1 MQANIKTLILTEK
14 PSVAEDFARA
24 LGCKRKDGYFEG
36 GEYVITWAF
45 GHLFE
50 ISDENLPQKWELG
63 NLPIFPERFEY
74 KLRSSQAGKQ
84 FRVIKELLAK
94 AERVI
99 VATDAGREGELIA
112 RLILQ
117 KAGLKDWSK
126 VYRFWT
132 SSALTPEVIR
142 RELRNLKPAKEYDS
156 LYWCALARQHADFV
170 VGINL
175 TRAVSLRSSGGVWS
189 VGRVQTPTLA
199 LVVQRDLEIENF
211 KPKPYW
217 VIKALFSA
225 DGKTYEG
232 VWIGKKN
239 GGKVNAS
246 KKEDEEEE
254 EREEEEEAGGVF
266 DYESVKKLVEK
277 LSSVKQAVVS
287 KVEKKKRVEYPPPL
301 YSLSSLQRDANKE
314 LGFSAQKT
322 LEIAQKLYEERKAI
336 SYPRSDAEYLSE
348 SSIPLVKEVL
358 KRLKRE
364 DLVEKVEKVG
374 KRVFDDRKLTDHHA
388 IIPLRDEEE
397 EWSKDE
403 KALFRLIKRRFL
415 AAFYDPFIALDT
427 VVITQIAGEDFYSRG
442 SIVLQLGYKELYG
455 KPQDKLLPKLE
466 KGQRVDVLK
475 VWSEKRWTKPPPRYT
490 EGALIKKMEK
500 LSLGTPATRASII
513 ETLKSRGYLVLN
525 KKHLISTEKARQL
538 IKNLQGSKIVSVEM
552 TSEWEQQLESIY
564 KNKKGFGGY
573 KDFLE
578 RIKAFTKEEVEK
590 IKEMTFQA
598 SIKPSKENNKKFK
611 KKSKKGG
618 SFRNHPK
625 GYRSSGR

>member
-1 MQANIKTLILTEK
+1 MRTLILTEK

-24 LGCKRKDGYFEG
+24 LGCRRRDGYYEG
-36 GEYVITWAF
+36 GEYVITWAL

-50 ISDENLPQKWELG
+50 ISDENLPKRWDLED
-63 NLPIFPERFEY
+63 LPIFPERFEY

-84 FRVIKELLAK
+84 FKVIKGLLSQAG
-94 AERVI
+94 RVV

-132 SSALTPEVIR
+132 SEALTSEVIR
-142 RELRNLKPAKEYDS
+142 RELRRLKPAKEYDS
-156 LYWCALARQHADFV
+156 LYWCALARQHADFL

-175 TRAVSLRSSGGVWS
+175 TRAVSLRSNGGVWS

-217 VIKALFSA
+217 VIKALFSV

-232 VWIGKKN
+232 VWLGNKN
-239 GGKVNAS
+239 GGRLEAAEDV
-246 KKEDEEEE
+246 DEEEE
-254 EREEEEEAGGVF
+254 EREEEEGGGVF
-266 DYESVKKLVEK
+266 DYETVKKIVEK
-277 LSSVKQAVVS
+277 LRSIRQAVVS
-287 KVEKKKRVEYPPPL
+287 RVEKKKRVEYPPPL
-301 YSLSSLQRDANKE
+301 YSLSSLQRDANRE
-314 LGFSAQKT
+314 LGFSAQRT
-322 LEIAQKLYEERKAI
+322 LDIAQRLYEERKAI

-358 KRLKRE
+358 KRLRRE
-364 DLVEKVEKVG
+364 DLIERVEKVG

-397 EWSKDE
+397 DWTDAE

-415 AAFYDPFIALDT
+415 AAFYEPFIALDT
-427 VVITQIAGEDFYSRG
+427 VVITQVAGEEFYSRG
-442 SIVLQLGYKELYG
+442 TTVLQLGYKELYG
-455 KPQDKLLPKLE
+455 KPKEKLLPKLE
-466 KGQRVDVLK
+466 KGQKVDVLK
-475 VWSEKRWTKPPPRYT
+475 VWSEKRWTKPPPKYT
-490 EGALIKKMEK
+490 EGSLIKKMEK

-513 ETLKSRGYLVLN
+513 ETLKERGYLILN
-525 KKHLISTEKARQL
+525 KKHLISTEKGREL
-538 IKNLQGSKIVSVEM
+538 IKNLQDSKIVSVEM

-578 RIKAFTKEEVEK
+578 KIKAFTKEEVER
-590 IKEMTFQA
+590 IKKLSFQA
-598 SIKPSKENNKKFK
+598 ILKPFKEKAKKLK
-611 KKSKKGG
+611 RRKAPSHKLHRYHKSK
-618 SFRNHPK
+618 
-625 GYRSSGR
+625 

>member
-1 MQANIKTLILTEK
+1 VKTLILTEK

-24 LGCKRKDGYFEG
+24 LGCRRKDGYYEG
-36 GEYVITWAF
+36 GEYAITWAL

-50 ISDENLPQKWELG
+50 ISDENLPKRWDLED
-63 NLPIFPERFEY
+63 LPIFPERFEY
-74 KLRSSQAGKQ
+74 KLRSSQAGRQ
-84 FRVIKELLAK
+84 FKVIKELLGQT
-94 AERVI
+94 ERVI

-132 SSALTPEVIR
+132 SEALTSEVIR
-142 RELRNLKPAKEYDS
+142 RGLRRLKPAKEYDS
-156 LYWCALARQHADFV
+156 LYWCALARQHADFL

-175 TRAVSLRSSGGVWS
+175 TRAVSLRSNGGVWS

-217 VIKALFSA
+217 VIKALFSVE
-225 DGKTYEG
+225 GKTYEG
-232 VWIGKKN
+232 VWFGKK
-239 GGKVNAS
+239 GGGRVDAAEDVN
-246 KKEDEEEE
+246 EEEE
-254 EREEEEEAGGVF
+254 EREEEEETGGVF
-266 DYESVKKLVEK
+266 DYETVKKIVEK
-277 LSSVKQAVVS
+277 LWSVRQAVVS

-301 YSLSSLQRDANKE
+301 YSLSSLQRDANRE

-322 LEIAQKLYEERKAI
+322 LDIAQRLYEERKAI

-348 SSIPLVKEVL
+348 SSLPLVKEVL

-364 DLVEKVEKVG
+364 DLIERVEKVG

-397 EWSKDE
+397 DWTDAE

-415 AAFYDPFIALDT
+415 AAFYEPFIALDT
-427 VVITQIAGEDFYSRG
+427 VVITQVAGEEFYSRG
-442 SIVLQLGYKELYG
+442 TTVLQLGYKELYG
-455 KPQDKLLPKLE
+455 KPKEKLLPKLE
-466 KGQRVDVLK
+466 KGQKVDVLK

-490 EGALIKKMEK
+490 EGSLIKKMEK

-513 ETLKSRGYLVLN
+513 ETLKERGYLILN
-525 KKHLISTEKARQL
+525 KKHLISTEKGREL
-538 IKNLQGSKIVSVEM
+538 IKNLQESKIVSVEM

-573 KDFLE
+573 RDFLE
-578 RIKAFTKEEVEK
+578 KIKAFTKEEVER
-590 IKEMTFQA
+590 IKKLSFQA
-598 SIKPSKENNKKFK
+598 ILKPFKEKAKKFK
-611 KKSKKGG
+611 RREAPSHKLHRYHK
-618 SFRNHPK
+618 PI
-625 GYRSSGR
+625 

>member
-1 MQANIKTLILTEK
+1 MACRTLHECILAMKTLILTEK
-14 PSVAEDFARA
+14 PSVAEDFAKA
-24 LGCKRKDGYFEG
+24 LGCKRREGYFEG

-50 ISDENLPQKWELG
+50 ISDENLPKKWELDG
-63 NLPIFPERFEY
+63 LPIFPERFEY
-74 KLRSSQAGKQ
+74 KLKSSQAGKQ
-84 FRVIKELLAK
+84 FKVIKGLLSQAG
-94 AERVI
+94 RVVI
-99 VATDAGREGELIA
+99 ATDAGREGELIA

-142 RELRNLKPAKEYDS
+142 QELRRLKPAKEYDS

-225 DGKTYEG
+225 EGKTYEG
-232 VWIGKKN
+232 VWIGKQS
-239 GGKVNAS
+239 GGKADANENV
-246 KKEDEEEE
+246 DEEEE
-254 EREEEEEAGGVF
+254 EREEEEAGGVF
-266 DYESVKKLVEK
+266 DYENVKKLVEK
-277 LSSVKQAVVS
+277 LSGVKEAAVV
-287 KVEKKKRVEYPPPL
+287 KVEKKKRVEYPPKL
-301 YSLSSLQRDANKE
+301 YSLSSLQRDANRE

-322 LEIAQKLYEERKAI
+322 LDIAQKLYEERKAI

-348 SSIPLVKEVL
+348 SSVSLVKDVL

-397 EWSKDE
+397 DWSKDE
-403 KALFRLIKRRFL
+403 KALFGLIKRRFL
-415 AAFYDPFIALDT
+415 AAFYEPFIALDT
-427 VVITQIAGEDFYSRG
+427 VVITQMAGEEFYSRG
-442 SIVLQLGYKELYG
+442 STVLQLGYRELYG
-455 KPQDKLLPKLE
+455 RPQDKLLPKLE

-475 VWSEKRWTKPPPRYT
+475 VWPEKRWTKPPPRYT
-490 EGALIKKMEK
+490 EGMLIKKMEK
-500 LSLGTPATRASII
+500 LSLGTPATRAGII
-513 ETLKSRGYLVLN
+513 ETLKSRGYLILD

-538 IKNLQGSKIVSVEM
+538 VQNLQDSKIVSVEM
-552 TSEWEQQLESIY
+552 TSEWEQQLEGIH

-573 KDFLE
+573 KEFLE
-578 RIKAFTKEEVEK
+578 KIKAFTGEEVGK
-590 IKEMTFQA
+590 LKQMSFQA
-598 SIKPSKENNKKFK
+598 SLPPPQKHRKKT
-611 KKSKKGG
+611 
-618 SFRNHPK
+618 RTRRH
-625 GYRSSGR
+625 

>member
-1 MQANIKTLILTEK
+1 VKTIILTEK
-14 PSVAEDFARA
+14 PSVAEDFAKA
-24 LGCKRKDGYFEG
+24 LQCKRREGYFEN

-50 ISDENLPQKWELG
+50 ISDEDLPQKWSLDG
-63 NLPIFPERFEY
+63 LPIFPERFEY
-74 KLRSSQAGKQ
+74 KLKSSHASKQ
-84 FRVIKELLAK
+84 FKVIKGLLSQV
-94 AERVI
+94 ERVV

-112 RLILQ
+112 RIILQ

-142 RELRNLKPAKEYDS
+142 QELKRLKPAKDYDS

-211 KPKPYW
+211 KPRPYW
-217 VIKALFSA
+217 VIKALFSVE
-225 DGKTYEG
+225 GKSYEG
-232 VWIGKKN
+232 VWLGKKS
-239 GGKVNAS
+239 GGKVNAD
-246 KKEDEEEE
+246 EDVDEEEE
-254 EREEEEEAGGVF
+254 EREEEETGGVF
-266 DYESVKKLVEK
+266 DYSAVEKLMEK

-287 KVEKKKRVEYPPPL
+287 RVEKRKRIEYPPPL
-301 YSLSSLQRDANKE
+301 YSLSSLQRDANRE

-322 LEIAQKLYEERKAI
+322 LDIAQKLYEERKSI

-388 IIPLRDEEE
+388 IIPLRDEEDS
-397 EWSKDE
+397 WSEDE
-403 KALFRLIKRRFL
+403 KALFGLIKRRFV
-415 AAFYDPFIALDT
+415 AAFYEPFITLETA
-427 VVITQIAGEDFYSRG
+427 VITQMGGENFYSRG
-442 SIVLQLGYKELYG
+442 SIVLQLGYRELYG
-455 KPQDKLLPKLE
+455 RPKDKVLPKLE
-466 KGQRVDVLK
+466 EGQKVDVLK

-490 EGALIKKMEK
+490 EGMLIKKMEK
-500 LSLGTPATRASII
+500 LSLGTPATRAGII

-525 KKHLISTEKARQL
+525 KKHLISTEKGREL
-538 IKNLQGSKIVSVEM
+538 IKNLQGSKVVSVEM
-552 TSEWEQQLESIY
+552 TSEWEQQLEGIY
-564 KNKKGFGGY
+564 KTKKGFGGY
-573 KDFLE
+573 REFLE
-578 RIKAFTKEEVEK
+578 RIKTFTEEEVGR
-590 IKEMTFQA
+590 IKQMSFQA
-598 SIKPSKENNKKFK
+598 KAQPPKKRRK
-611 KKSKKGG
+611 KT
-618 SFRNHPK
+618 R
-625 GYRSSGR
+625 R

>member
-1 MQANIKTLILTEK
+1 VKTLILTEK

-24 LGCKRKDGYFEG
+24 LGCRRREGYYEG
-36 GEYVITWAF
+36 GEYVITWAL

-50 ISDENLPQKWELG
+50 ISDENLPKRWNLED
-63 NLPIFPERFEY
+63 LPIFPERFEY

-84 FRVIKELLAK
+84 FKVIKELLRQT
-94 AERVI
+94 ERVI

-132 SSALTPEVIR
+132 SEALTPEVIR
-142 RELRNLKPAKEYDS
+142 RELRRLKPAKEYDS
-156 LYWCALARQHADFV
+156 LYWCALARQHADFL

-175 TRAVSLRSSGGVWS
+175 TRAVSLRSNGGVWS

-217 VIKALFSA
+217 VIKALFSVE
-225 DGKTYEG
+225 GKTYEG
-232 VWIGKKN
+232 VWLGKKN
-239 GGKVNAS
+239 GGRVDAAENV
-246 KKEDEEEE
+246 DEEEE
-254 EREEEEEAGGVF
+254 EREEEEEVGGVF
-266 DYESVKKLVEK
+266 DYSAVKKIVEK
-277 LSSVKQAVVS
+277 LSSVRQAVVS
-287 KVEKKKRVEYPPPL
+287 RVERRKRVEYPPPL
-301 YSLSSLQRDANKE
+301 YSLSSLQRDANRE

-322 LEIAQKLYEERKAI
+322 LDIAQKLYEERKAI

-358 KRLKRE
+358 RKLKRE
-364 DLVEKVEKVG
+364 DLIERVEKVG

-397 EWSKDE
+397 DWTKEE

-415 AAFYDPFIALDT
+415 AAFYEPFIALDT
-427 VVITQIAGEDFYSRG
+427 VVITQVAGEEFYSRG
-442 SIVLQLGYKELYG
+442 TTVLQLGYKELYG
-455 KPQDKLLPKLE
+455 KPKEKLLPKLE
-466 KGQRVDVLK
+466 KGQKVDVLK
-475 VWSEKRWTKPPPRYT
+475 VWSEKRWTKPPSRYT
-490 EGALIKKMEK
+490 EGSLIKKMEK

-513 ETLKSRGYLVLN
+513 ETLKERGYLVLN

-538 IKNLQGSKIVSVEM
+538 IQNLQESKIVSVEL
-552 TSEWEQQLESIY
+552 TSEWEQQLEGIY

-573 KDFLE
+573 RDFLE
-578 RIKAFTKEEVEK
+578 KIKTFTKEEVERVK
-590 IKEMTFQA
+590 RLSFQA
-598 SIKPSKENNKKFK
+598 ILKPFKEKGKKFK
-611 KKSKKGG
+611 RKSKKGG
-618 SFRNHPK
+618 SVGNHPK
-625 GYRSSGR
+625 GYRS

>member
-1 MQANIKTLILTEK
+1 MRTLILTEK

-24 LGCKRKDGYFEG
+24 LGCKRREGYFEN
-36 GEYVITWAF
+36 GEYIITWAF

-50 ISDENLPQKWELG
+50 ISDENLPKRWELEG
-63 NLPIFPERFEY
+63 LPIFPERFEY

-84 FRVIKELLAK
+84 FKVIKGLLSQAGK
-94 AERVI
+94 VVI
-99 VATDAGREGELIA
+99 ATDAGREGELIA

-189 VGRVQTPTLA
+189 VGRVQTPTLT

-211 KPKPYW
+211 RPKPYW
-217 VIKALFSA
+217 VIKALFSVE
-225 DGKTYEG
+225 GKTYEG
-232 VWIGKKN
+232 VWFGKKS
-239 GGKVNAS
+239 GGRVDAD
-246 KKEDEEEE
+246 EDVDEEEE
-254 EREEEEEAGGVF
+254 EREEEEGGGVF
-266 DYESVKKLVEK
+266 DYETVKKLVER
-277 LSSVKQAVVS
+277 LSGIKSAVVS
-287 KVEKKKRVEYPPPL
+287 RVERKKRVEYPPPL
-301 YSLSSLQRDANKE
+301 YSLSSLQRDANRE

-322 LEIAQKLYEERKAI
+322 LDIAQKLYEERKAI

-348 SSIPLVKEVL
+348 SSISLVKEVL
-358 KRLKRE
+358 ERLKRK
-364 DLVEKVEKVG
+364 DLVEKVDKVG
-374 KRVFDDRKLTDHHA
+374 RRVFDDRKLTDHHA

-397 EWSKDE
+397 DWTDAE

-415 AAFYDPFIALDT
+415 AAFYEPFIALDT
-427 VVITQIAGEDFYSRG
+427 TVITQIAGEEFYSRG
-442 SIVLQLGYKELYG
+442 TTVLQLGYRELYG
-455 KPQDKLLPKLE
+455 RPKDKLLPKLE
-466 KGQRVDVLK
+466 KGQKVDVLK

-490 EGALIKKMEK
+490 EGMLIKKMEK

-513 ETLKSRGYLVLN
+513 ETLKERGYLVLN
-525 KKHLISTEKARQL
+525 KKHLISTEKGREL
-538 IKNLQGSKIVSVEM
+538 IKNLQGSKVVSVEM
-552 TSEWEQQLESIY
+552 TSEWEQQLEGIY

-578 RIKAFTKEEVEK
+578 KIKTFTKEEVER
-590 IKEMTFQA
+590 IKKLTFQA
-598 SIKPSKENNKKFK
+598 TQ
-611 KKSKKGG
+611 KSKSRKGG
-618 SFRNHPK
+618 SAKNLRLHKLHRYHKPK
-625 GYRSSGR
+625 

>member
-1 MQANIKTLILTEK
+1 
-14 PSVAEDFARA
+14 VV
-24 LGCKRKDGYFEG
+24 G
-36 GEYVITWAF
+36 
-45 GHLFE
+45 
-50 ISDENLPQKWELG
+50 
-63 NLPIFPERFEY
+63 
-74 KLRSSQAGKQ
+74 
-84 FRVIKELLAK
+84 
-94 AERVI
+94 
-99 VATDAGREGELIA
+99 TDAGREGELIA

-142 RELRNLKPAKEYDS
+142 QELRKLKPAKEYDS
-156 LYWCALARQHADFV
+156 LYWCALARQHADFL

-217 VIKALFSA
+217 VIKALFSVN
-225 DGKTYEG
+225 GETYEG
-232 VWIGKKN
+232 VWFGKKS
-239 GGKVNAS
+239 GGGV
-246 KKEDEEEE
+246 KENEDVDEEEE
-254 EREEEEEAGGVF
+254 EREEEAGGVF
-266 DYESVKKLVEK
+266 DYSAVEKILEK
-277 LSSVKQAVVS
+277 LSSARQAVVS

-301 YSLSSLQRDANKE
+301 YSLSSLQRDANRE

-322 LEIAQKLYEERKAI
+322 LDIAQKLYEERKAI

-348 SSIPLVKEVL
+348 SSVSLVKEVL
-358 KRLKRE
+358 KRLNRE

-397 EWSKDE
+397 DWADAE
-403 KALFRLIKRRFL
+403 KALFGLIKRRFL
-415 AAFYDPFIALDT
+415 AAFYEPFIALDT
-427 VVITQIAGEDFYSRG
+427 VVITQAAGENFYSKG
-442 SIVLQLGYKELYG
+442 TTVLQLGYRELYG
-455 KPQDKLLPKLE
+455 RPKEKFLPKLE
-466 KGQRVDVLK
+466 QGQKVEVLK

-490 EGALIKKMEK
+490 EGMLIKRMEK
-500 LSLGTPATRASII
+500 LSLGTPATRAGII

-525 KKHLISTEKARQL
+525 KKHLISTEKGREL

-552 TSEWEQQLESIY
+552 TSEWEQQLEGIH

-578 RIKAFTKEEVEK
+578 KIKVFTKEEVER
-590 IKEMTFQA
+590 IKQMSFQ
-598 SIKPSKENNKKFK
+598 SSMQLRRKKT
-611 KKSKKGG
+611 
-618 SFRNHPK
+618 RPRHH
-625 GYRSSGR
+625 

>member
-1 MQANIKTLILTEK
+1 MHEGLLAMKTLILTEK

-24 LGCKRKDGYFEG
+24 LQCKRREGYYEG
-36 GEYVITWAF
+36 GEYVITWAL

-50 ISDENLPQKWELG
+50 ISDENLPKKWELSG
-63 NLPIFPERFEY
+63 LPIFPERFEY

-84 FRVIKELLAK
+84 FKVIKELLAQ
-94 AERVI
+94 AGRVI

-132 SSALTPEVIR
+132 SEALTSEVIR
-142 RELRNLKPAKEYDS
+142 RELKRLRPAKEYDS
-156 LYWCALARQHADFV
+156 LYWCALARQHADFL

-225 DGKTYEG
+225 EGKTYEG

-239 GGKVNAS
+239 EGGVN
-246 KKEDEEEE
+246 EDEDVDEEEE
-254 EREEEEEAGGVF
+254 EREEEETGGVF
-266 DYESVKKLVEK
+266 DYETAKNLVEK
-277 LSSVKQAVVS
+277 LSAVRQAVVS

-301 YSLSSLQRDANKE
+301 YSLSSLQRDANRE
-314 LGFSAQKT
+314 LGFSAQRT
-322 LEIAQKLYEERKAI
+322 LDIAQKLYEERKAI

-348 SSIPLVKEVL
+348 SSTDLVKDVL

-364 DLVEKVEKVG
+364 DLIERVEKVG

-397 EWSKDE
+397 DWSKEE
-403 KALFRLIKRRFL
+403 KALFGLIKRRFL
-415 AAFYDPFIALDT
+415 ASFYEPFIALDT
-427 VVITQIAGEDFYSRG
+427 VVITQMAGENFYSKG
-442 SIVLQLGYKELYG
+442 TAVLQLGYRELYG
-455 KPQDKLLPKLE
+455 KPKEKLLPKLE
-466 KGQRVDVLK
+466 KGQKVDVLK

-490 EGALIKKMEK
+490 EGMLIKKMEK

-513 ETLKSRGYLVLN
+513 ETLKERGYLVLN
-525 KKHLISTEKARQL
+525 KKHLISTEKGRDL
-538 IKNLQGSKIVSVEM
+538 IKNLQESKIVSVEM

-578 RIKAFTKEEVEK
+578 KIKTFTKEEVER
-590 IKEMTFQA
+590 IKKLSFQA
-598 SIKPSKENNKKFK
+598 ILKVKR
-611 KKSKKGG
+611 KSKKGG
-618 SFRNHPK
+618 SVRNHPK
-625 GYRSSGR
+625 GYRSSRL

>member
-1 MQANIKTLILTEK
+1 MKTLILTEK
-14 PSVAEDFARA
+14 PSVAEDFAKA
-24 LGCKRKDGYFEG
+24 LQCKRRDGYFEN

-50 ISDENLPQKWELG
+50 ISDEGIPQKWSLEG
-63 NLPIFPERFEY
+63 LPIFPERFEY

-84 FRVIKELLAK
+84 FKVIKGLLSQTK
-94 AERVI
+94 RV
-99 VATDAGREGELIA
+99 VVGTDAGREGELIA

-142 RELRNLKPAKEYDS
+142 QELKRLKSAKEYDS
-156 LYWCALARQHADFV
+156 LYWCALARQHADFL

-217 VIKALFSA
+217 VIKALFSVN
-225 DGKTYEG
+225 GENYEG
-232 VWIGKKN
+232 VWFGKKS
-239 GGKVNAS
+239 GGGVN
-246 KKEDEEEE
+246 ENEDVDEEEE
-254 EREEEEEAGGVF
+254 EREEEEAGGVF
-266 DYESVKKLVEK
+266 DYSAVEKILEK
-277 LSSVKQAVVS
+277 LSSARQAVVS
-287 KVEKKKRVEYPPPL
+287 KVEKKKRVEEPPPL
-301 YSLSSLQRDANKE
+301 YSLSSLQRDANRE

-322 LEIAQKLYEERKAI
+322 LDIAQKLYEERKAI

-348 SSIPLVKEVL
+348 SSVSLVKEVL
-358 KRLKRE
+358 KRLNRE

-397 EWSKDE
+397 DWADAE
-403 KALFRLIKRRFL
+403 KALFGLIKRRFL
-415 AAFYDPFIALDT
+415 AAFYEPFIALDT
-427 VVITQIAGEDFYSRG
+427 TVITQAAGENFYSRG
-442 SIVLQLGYKELYG
+442 STVLQLGYRELYG
-455 KPQDKLLPKLE
+455 RPKEKFLPKLE
-466 KGQRVDVLK
+466 QGQKVEVLK

-490 EGALIKKMEK
+490 EGMLIKKMEK
-500 LSLGTPATRASII
+500 LSLGTPATRAGII
-513 ETLKSRGYLVLN
+513 ENLKSRGYLVLN
-525 KKHLISTEKARQL
+525 KKHLISTEKGREL

-552 TSEWEQQLESIY
+552 TSEWEQQLEGIH

-578 RIKAFTKEEVEK
+578 KIKVFTKEEVER
-590 IKEMTFQA
+590 IKQMSFQ
-598 SIKPSKENNKKFK
+598 SSMQLRRKKT
-611 KKSKKGG
+611 
-618 SFRNHPK
+618 RPRR
-625 GYRSSGR
+625 Y

>member
-1 MQANIKTLILTEK
+1 VKTLILTEK

-24 LGCKRKDGYFEG
+24 LGCRRREGYYEG
-36 GEYVITWAF
+36 GEYVITWAL

-50 ISDENLPQKWELG
+50 ISDENLPKRWNLED
-63 NLPIFPERFEY
+63 LPIFPERFEY
-74 KLRSSQAGKQ
+74 KLRSSRAGKQ
-84 FRVIKELLAK
+84 FKVIKELLRQT
-94 AERVI
+94 ERVI

-132 SSALTPEVIR
+132 SEALTPEVIR
-142 RELRNLKPAKEYDS
+142 RELRRLKPAKEYDS
-156 LYWCALARQHADFV
+156 LYWCALARQHADFL

-175 TRAVSLRSSGGVWS
+175 TRAVSLRSNGGVWS

-217 VIKALFSA
+217 VIKALFSVE
-225 DGKTYEG
+225 GKTYEG
-232 VWIGKKN
+232 VWLGKKN
-239 GGKVNAS
+239 GGRVGAAENV
-246 KKEDEEEE
+246 DEEEE
-254 EREEEEEAGGVF
+254 EREEEEEVGGIF
-266 DYESVKKLVEK
+266 DYSAVKNIVEK
-277 LSSVKQAVVS
+277 LSSVRQAVVS
-287 KVEKKKRVEYPPPL
+287 RVERRKRVEYPPPL
-301 YSLSSLQRDANKE
+301 YSLSSLQRDANRE

-322 LEIAQKLYEERKAI
+322 LDIAQKLYEERKAI

-358 KRLKRE
+358 RKLKRE
-364 DLVEKVEKVG
+364 DLIERVEKVG

-397 EWSKDE
+397 DWTKEE

-415 AAFYDPFIALDT
+415 AAFYEPFIALDT
-427 VVITQIAGEDFYSRG
+427 VVITQVAGEEFYSRG
-442 SIVLQLGYKELYG
+442 TTVLQLGYKELYG
-455 KPQDKLLPKLE
+455 KPKEKLLPKLE
-466 KGQRVDVLK
+466 KGQKVDVLK
-475 VWSEKRWTKPPPRYT
+475 VWSEKRWTKPPSRYT
-490 EGALIKKMEK
+490 EGSLIKKMEK

-513 ETLKSRGYLVLN
+513 ETLKERGYLVLN
-525 KKHLISTEKARQL
+525 KKHLISTEKGREL

-564 KNKKGFGGY
+564 KTKKGFGGY

-578 RIKAFTKEEVEK
+578 KIKAFTKEEVER
-590 IKEMTFQA
+590 IKKLKFQA
-598 SIKPSKENNKKFK
+598 IQKFK
-611 KKSKKGG
+611 RKSKKGG
-618 SFRNHPK
+618 SVRDRPK
-625 GYRSSGR
+625 GYRSSHL

>member
-1 MQANIKTLILTEK
+1 MKILILTEK
-14 PSVAEDFARA
+14 PSVAEDFAKA
-24 LGCKRKDGYFEG
+24 LQCRRREGYFEN

-50 ISDENLPQKWELG
+50 ISDENLPKKWELEG
-63 NLPIFPERFEY
+63 LPIFPERFEY
-74 KLRSSQAGKQ
+74 KLRSSQAGRQ
-84 FRVIKELLAK
+84 FKVIKELLRQ

-99 VATDAGREGELIA
+99 IATDAGREGELIA

-132 SSALTPEVIR
+132 SEALTSEVIR
-142 RELRNLKPAKEYDS
+142 RELRRLKPAKEYDS
-156 LYWCALARQHADFV
+156 LYWCALARQHADFL

-175 TRAVSLRSSGGVWS
+175 TRAATLRSSGGVWS

-199 LVVQRDLEIENF
+199 LVVQRDLEIESF

-217 VIKALFSA
+217 VIKALFSLE
-225 DGKTYEG
+225 GKTYEG
-232 VWIGKKN
+232 VWIGKKS
-239 GGKVNAS
+239 GGKPNAD
-246 KKEDEEEE
+246 EGVDEEEE
-254 EREEEEEAGGVF
+254 EREEEEEVGGIF
-266 DYESVKKLVEK
+266 DYKAVQDLVEK
-277 LSSVKQAVVS
+277 LRAARQAVVS
-287 KVEKKKRVEYPPPL
+287 RVEKRKRVEYPPPL
-301 YSLSSLQRDANKE
+301 YSLSSLQRDANRE

-322 LEIAQKLYEERKAI
+322 LDIAQKLYEERKAI

-348 SSIPLVKEVL
+348 SSVSLVKEVL

-364 DLVEKVEKVG
+364 DLVERVEKVG

-397 EWSKDE
+397 DWTNAE

-415 AAFYDPFIALDT
+415 AAFYEPFIALDT
-427 VVITQIAGEDFYSRG
+427 VVITQIEGEEFYSRG
-442 SIVLQLGYKELYG
+442 TTVLQLGYRELYG
-455 KPQDKLLPKLE
+455 RPKEKLLPKLE
-466 KGQRVDVLK
+466 KGQKVDVLK

-490 EGALIKKMEK
+490 EGMLIKKMEK

-513 ETLKSRGYLVLN
+513 ETLKERGYLVLN
-525 KKHLISTEKARQL
+525 KKHLISTEKGREL

-578 RIKAFTKEEVEK
+578 KIKAFTKEEVER
-590 IKEMTFQA
+590 IKQLSFQA
-598 SIKPSKENNKKFK
+598 VQDKKFK
-611 KKSKKGG
+611 RTGKKGG
-618 SFRNHPK
+618 SVGNRPK
-625 GYRSSGR
+625 GYRRFRP

>member
-1 MQANIKTLILTEK
+1 MKTLILTEK
-14 PSVAEDFARA
+14 PSVAEDFAKA

-36 GEYVITWAF
+36 GEYVITWAL

-50 ISDENLPQKWELG
+50 ISDEGLPKKWELDG
-63 NLPIFPERFEY
+63 LPIFPERFEY

-84 FRVIKELLAK
+84 FKVIKGLLSQAG
-94 AERVI
+94 RVVI
-99 VATDAGREGELIA
+99 ATDAGREGELIA
-112 RLILQ
+112 RIILQ

-132 SSALTPEVIR
+132 SEALTPEVIR
-142 RELRNLKPAKEYDS
+142 RELSRLKPAKEYDS
-156 LYWCALARQHADFV
+156 LFWCALARQHADFV

-217 VIKALFSA
+217 VIKALFSV
-225 DGKTYEG
+225 DRKTYEG
-232 VWIGKKN
+232 VWIGKQG

-246 KKEDEEEE
+246 EKADEEEE
-254 EREEEEEAGGVF
+254 EREGEEEIGGVF
-266 DYESVKKLVEK
+266 DYEAAAKLVEK

-287 KVEKKKRVEYPPPL
+287 KVEKRKRVEYPPRL
-301 YSLSSLQRDANKE
+301 YSLSSLQRDANRE

-322 LEIAQKLYEERKAI
+322 LDIAQKLYEERKAI

-348 SSIPLVKEVL
+348 SSVSLVKDVL
-358 KRLKRE
+358 KRLNRE
-364 DLVEKVEKVG
+364 DLVGKVEKVG

-397 EWSKDE
+397 DWSKDE
-403 KALFRLIKRRFL
+403 KALFGLIKRRFL
-415 AAFYDPFIALDT
+415 AAFYEPFIALDT
-427 VVITQIAGEDFYSRG
+427 VVITQIAGEEFYSRG
-442 SIVLQLGYKELYG
+442 STVLQLGYRELYG

-490 EGALIKKMEK
+490 EGMLIKKMEK
-500 LSLGTPATRASII
+500 LSLGTPATRAGII
-513 ETLKSRGYLVLN
+513 ETLKSRGYLVLD
-525 KKHLISTEKARQL
+525 KKYLISTEKARQL
-538 IKNLQGSKIVSVEM
+538 IQNLQESKIVSVEM
-552 TSEWEQQLESIY
+552 TSEWEQQLEDIH

-573 KDFLE
+573 RDFLE
-578 RIKAFTKEEVEK
+578 RIKAFTGEEVGK
-590 IKEMTFQA
+590 LKQMSFQA
-598 SIKPSKENNKKFK
+598 SLKPFKETSKKFK
-611 KKSKKGG
+611 KKSKKGDLKPP
-618 SFRNHPK
+618 SHKLHRYHKPE
-625 GYRSSGR
+625 

>member
-1 MQANIKTLILTEK
+1 MKTLILTEK
-14 PSVAEDFARA
+14 PSVAEDFAKA
-24 LGCKRKDGYFEG
+24 LQCRRKEGYFEN
-36 GEYVITWAF
+36 GEYIITWAY

-50 ISDENLPQKWELG
+50 VSDENLPKRWDLNE
-63 NLPIFPERFEY
+63 LPIFPERFEY

-84 FRVIKELLAK
+84 FKVIKGLLSQAG
-94 AERVI
+94 RVV

-142 RELRNLKPAKEYDS
+142 RELKRLKPAKEYDS

-217 VIKALFSA
+217 VIKALFSVE
-225 DGKTYEG
+225 GKTYEG
-232 VWIGKKN
+232 VWFGKQS
-239 GGKVNAS
+239 GGRANAD
-246 KKEDEEEE
+246 EDVDEEEE
-254 EREEEEEAGGVF
+254 EREEEEVGGVF

-277 LSSVKQAVVS
+277 LSAVKQAVVS
-287 KVEKKKRVEYPPPL
+287 RVEKKKRVEYPPPL
-301 YSLSSLQRDANKE
+301 YSLSSLQRDANRE

-322 LEIAQKLYEERKAI
+322 LDIAQKLYEERKAI

-348 SSIPLVKEVL
+348 SSVSLVKEVL
-358 KRLKRE
+358 KKLNRA
-364 DLVEKVEKVG
+364 DLVERVEKVG
-374 KRVFDDRKLTDHHA
+374 RRVFDDRKLTDHHA
-388 IIPLRDEEE
+388 IIPLQDEEE
-397 EWSKDE
+397 DWSEDE

-415 AAFYDPFIALDT
+415 AAFYEPFIALDT
-427 VVITQIAGEDFYSRG
+427 VVITQIAGEEFYSRG
-442 SIVLQLGYKELYG
+442 SVVLQLGYRELYG
-455 KPQDKLLPKLE
+455 RPKDKLLPKLE
-466 KGQRVDVLK
+466 KGQKVDVLK

-490 EGALIKKMEK
+490 EGMLIKKMEK

-513 ETLKSRGYLVLN
+513 ETLKERGYLVLS
-525 KKHLISTEKARQL
+525 KKHLISTEKAREL
-538 IKNLQGSKIVSVEM
+538 IKNLQESKIVSVEM
-552 TSEWEQQLESIY
+552 TSEWEKELESIY
-564 KNKKGFGGY
+564 KDKKGFGGY

-578 RIKAFTKEEVEK
+578 RIKTFTKEEVER
-590 IKEMTFQA
+590 IKKMSFQA
-598 SIKPSKENNKKFK
+598 SLKPFKEKSKKFK
-611 KKSKKGG
+611 RKRKKGSSLG
-618 SFRNHPK
+618 NHPK
-625 GYRSSGR
+625 GYRRSRP

>member
-1 MQANIKTLILTEK
+1 MKTLILTEK
-14 PSVAEDFARA
+14 PSVAEDFAKA
-24 LGCKRKDGYFEG
+24 LQCKRRDGYFEN

-50 ISDENLPQKWELG
+50 ISDEDLPKRWELET
-63 NLPIFPERFEY
+63 LPIFPERFEY

-84 FRVIKELLAK
+84 FKVIKGLLSQAGK
-94 AERVI
+94 V
-99 VATDAGREGELIA
+99 VVGTDAGREGELIA

-142 RELRNLKPAKEYDS
+142 QELRKLKPAKEYDS
-156 LYWCALARQHADFV
+156 LYWCALARQHADFL

-217 VIKALFSA
+217 VIKALFSVN
-225 DGKTYEG
+225 GETYEG
-232 VWIGKKN
+232 VWFGKKS
-239 GGKVNAS
+239 GGGVN
-246 KKEDEEEE
+246 ENEDVDEEEE
-254 EREEEEEAGGVF
+254 EREEEEAGGVF
-266 DYESVKKLVEK
+266 DYSAVEKILEK
-277 LSSVKQAVVS
+277 LSSARQAVVS
-287 KVEKKKRVEYPPPL
+287 KVEKKKRVEEPPPL
-301 YSLSSLQRDANKE
+301 YSLSSLQRDANRE

-322 LEIAQKLYEERKAI
+322 LDIAQKLYEERKAI

-348 SSIPLVKEVL
+348 SSVSLVKEVL
-358 KRLKRE
+358 KRLNRE

-397 EWSKDE
+397 DWADAE
-403 KALFRLIKRRFL
+403 KALFGLIKRRFL
-415 AAFYDPFIALDT
+415 AAFYEPFIALDT
-427 VVITQIAGEDFYSRG
+427 TVITQAAGENFYSRG
-442 SIVLQLGYKELYG
+442 STVLQLGYKELYG
-455 KPQDKLLPKLE
+455 RPKEKFLPKLE
-466 KGQRVDVLK
+466 QGQKVEVLK

-490 EGALIKKMEK
+490 EGMLIKRMEK
-500 LSLGTPATRASII
+500 LSLGTPATRAGII

-525 KKHLISTEKARQL
+525 KKHLISTEKGREL

-552 TSEWEQQLESIY
+552 TSEWEQQLEGIH

-578 RIKAFTKEEVEK
+578 KIKVFTKEEVER
-590 IKEMTFQA
+590 IKQMSFQ
-598 SIKPSKENNKKFK
+598 SSMQLRRKKT
-611 KKSKKGG
+611 
-618 SFRNHPK
+618 RPRR
-625 GYRSSGR
+625 Y

>member
-1 MQANIKTLILTEK
+1 MKTLILTEK
-14 PSVAEDFARA
+14 PSVAEDFAKA
-24 LGCKRKDGYFEG
+24 LQCKRRDGYFEN

-50 ISDENLPQKWELG
+50 ISDEDLPKRWELET
-63 NLPIFPERFEY
+63 LPIFPERFEY

-84 FRVIKELLAK
+84 FKVIKGLLSQAGK
-94 AERVI
+94 V
-99 VATDAGREGELIA
+99 VVGTDAGREGELIA

-142 RELRNLKPAKEYDS
+142 QELRKLKPAKEYDS
-156 LYWCALARQHADFV
+156 LYWCALARQHADFL

-217 VIKALFSA
+217 VIKALFSVN
-225 DGKTYEG
+225 GETYEG
-232 VWIGKKN
+232 VWFGKKS
-239 GGKVNAS
+239 GGGVN
-246 KKEDEEEE
+246 ENEDVDEEEE
-254 EREEEEEAGGVF
+254 EREEEEAGGVF
-266 DYESVKKLVEK
+266 DYSAVEKILEK
-277 LSSVKQAVVS
+277 LSSARQAVVS
-287 KVEKKKRVEYPPPL
+287 KVEKKKRVEEPPPL
-301 YSLSSLQRDANKE
+301 YSLSSLQRDANRE

-322 LEIAQKLYEERKAI
+322 LDIAQKLYEERKAI

-348 SSIPLVKEVL
+348 SSVSLVKEVL
-358 KRLKRE
+358 KRLNRE
-364 DLVEKVEKVG
+364 DLVEKVDKVG

-397 EWSKDE
+397 DWADAE
-403 KALFRLIKRRFL
+403 KALFGLIKRRFL
-415 AAFYDPFIALDT
+415 AAFYEPFIALDT
-427 VVITQIAGEDFYSRG
+427 MVITQVAGENFYSKG
-442 SIVLQLGYKELYG
+442 STVLQLGYKELYG
-455 KPQDKLLPKLE
+455 RPKDKLLPKLE
-466 KGQRVDVLK
+466 EGQKVDVLK

-490 EGALIKKMEK
+490 EGMLIKRMEK
-500 LSLGTPATRASII
+500 LSLGTPATRAGII

-525 KKHLISTEKARQL
+525 KKHLISTEKGREL

-552 TSEWEQQLESIY
+552 TSEWEQQLEGIY

-573 KDFLE
+573 TDFLE
-578 RIKAFTKEEVEK
+578 RIKAFTGEEVERVK
-590 IKEMTFQA
+590 QMSFQ
-598 SIKPSKENNKKFK
+598 SSMQTPKKHRK
-611 KKSKKGG
+611 KT
-618 SFRNHPK
+618 R
-625 GYRSSGR
+625 R

>member
-1 MQANIKTLILTEK
+1 MKTLILTEK
-14 PSVAEDFARA
+14 PSVAEDFAKA
-24 LGCKRKDGYFEG
+24 LQCKRRDGYFEN

-50 ISDENLPQKWELG
+50 ISDEDLPKRWELET
-63 NLPIFPERFEY
+63 LPIFPERFEY

-84 FRVIKELLAK
+84 FKVIKGLLSQTK
-94 AERVI
+94 KV
-99 VATDAGREGELIA
+99 VVGTDAGREGELIA

-142 RELRNLKPAKEYDS
+142 QELRKLKPAKEYDS
-156 LYWCALARQHADFV
+156 LYWCALARQHADFL

-217 VIKALFSA
+217 VIKALFSVN
-225 DGKTYEG
+225 GETYEG
-232 VWIGKKN
+232 VWFGKKS
-239 GGKVNAS
+239 GGGV
-246 KKEDEEEE
+246 KENEDVDEEEE
-254 EREEEEEAGGVF
+254 EREEEAGGVF
-266 DYESVKKLVEK
+266 DYSAVEKILEK
-277 LSSVKQAVVS
+277 LSSARQAVVS
-287 KVEKKKRVEYPPPL
+287 KVEKKKRVEEPPPL
-301 YSLSSLQRDANKE
+301 YSLSSLQRDANRE

-322 LEIAQKLYEERKAI
+322 LDIAQKLYEERKAI

-348 SSIPLVKEVL
+348 SSVSLVKEVL
-358 KRLKRE
+358 KRLNRE

-397 EWSKDE
+397 DWADAE
-403 KALFRLIKRRFL
+403 KALFGLIKRRFL
-415 AAFYDPFIALDT
+415 AAFYEPFIALDT
-427 VVITQIAGEDFYSRG
+427 MVITQVAGENFYSKG
-442 SIVLQLGYKELYG
+442 STVLQLGYKELYG
-455 KPQDKLLPKLE
+455 RPKEKFLPKLE
-466 KGQRVDVLK
+466 QGQKVEVLK

-490 EGALIKKMEK
+490 EGMLIKRMEK
-500 LSLGTPATRASII
+500 LSLGTPATRAGII

-525 KKHLISTEKARQL
+525 KKHLISTEKGREL

-552 TSEWEQQLESIY
+552 TSEWEQQLEGIY

-573 KDFLE
+573 TDFLE
-578 RIKAFTKEEVEK
+578 RIKAFTGEEVERVK
-590 IKEMTFQA
+590 QMSFQ
-598 SIKPSKENNKKFK
+598 SSMQTPKKHRK
-611 KKSKKGG
+611 KT
-618 SFRNHPK
+618 R
-625 GYRSSGR
+625 R

>member
-1 MQANIKTLILTEK
+1 MKTLILTEK
-14 PSVAEDFARA
+14 PSVAEDFAKA
-24 LGCKRKDGYFEG
+24 LQCKRRDGYFEN

-50 ISDENLPQKWELG
+50 ISDEDLPKRWELET
-63 NLPIFPERFEY
+63 LPIFPERFEY

-84 FRVIKELLAK
+84 FKVIKGLLSQAGK
-94 AERVI
+94 V
-99 VATDAGREGELIA
+99 VVGTDAGREGELIA

-142 RELRNLKPAKEYDS
+142 QELRKLKPAKEYDS
-156 LYWCALARQHADFV
+156 LYWCALARQHADFL

-217 VIKALFSA
+217 VIKALFSVN
-225 DGKTYEG
+225 GETYEG
-232 VWIGKKN
+232 VWFGKKS
-239 GGKVNAS
+239 GGGVN
-246 KKEDEEEE
+246 ENEDVDEEEE
-254 EREEEEEAGGVF
+254 EREEEEAGGVF
-266 DYESVKKLVEK
+266 DYSAVEKILEK
-277 LSSVKQAVVS
+277 LSSARQAVVS
-287 KVEKKKRVEYPPPL
+287 KVEKKKRVEEPPPL
-301 YSLSSLQRDANKE
+301 YSLSSLQRDANRE

-322 LEIAQKLYEERKAI
+322 LDIAQKLYEERKAI

-348 SSIPLVKEVL
+348 SSVSLVKEVL
-358 KRLKRE
+358 KRLNRE

-397 EWSKDE
+397 DWADAE
-403 KALFRLIKRRFL
+403 KALFGLIKRRFL
-415 AAFYDPFIALDT
+415 AAFYEPFIALDT
-427 VVITQIAGEDFYSRG
+427 VVITQAAGENFYSKG
-442 SIVLQLGYKELYG
+442 TTVLQLGYRELYG
-455 KPQDKLLPKLE
+455 RPKEKFLPKLE
-466 KGQRVDVLK
+466 QGQKVEVLK

-490 EGALIKKMEK
+490 EGMLIKRMEK
-500 LSLGTPATRASII
+500 LSLGTPATRAGII

-525 KKHLISTEKARQL
+525 KKHLISTEKGREL

-552 TSEWEQQLESIY
+552 TSEWEQQLEGIH

-578 RIKAFTKEEVEK
+578 KIKVFTKEEVER
-590 IKEMTFQA
+590 IKQMSFQ
-598 SIKPSKENNKKFK
+598 SSMQLRRKKT
-611 KKSKKGG
+611 
-618 SFRNHPK
+618 RPRR
-625 GYRSSGR
+625 Y

>member
-1 MQANIKTLILTEK
+1 MKTLILTEK
-14 PSVAEDFARA
+14 PSVAEDFAKA
-24 LGCKRKDGYFEG
+24 LGGRKREGYYEG

-50 ISDENLPQKWELG
+50 ISDEDLPKRWDLSG
-63 NLPIFPERFEY
+63 LPIFPEKFEY
-74 KLRSSQAGKQ
+74 KLKSSQAGKQ
-84 FRVIKELLAK
+84 FKVIKELLAR
-94 AERVI
+94 AEKVI
-99 VATDAGREGELIA
+99 IATDAGREGELIA

-117 KAGLKDWSK
+117 KAGLKDWSV

-142 RELRNLKPAKEYDS
+142 QEMRTLKPAKEYDS

-175 TRAVSLRSSGGVWS
+175 TRAVSLRSNGGVWS

-232 VWIGKKN
+232 VWVEKKS
-239 GGKVNAS
+239 GGRTGAV
-246 KKEDEEEE
+246 EDMDEEE
-254 EREEEEEAGGVF
+254 EREEEEVGGVF
-266 DYESVKKLVEK
+266 DYSAAEKLVEK
-277 LSSVKQAVVS
+277 LKTARQAVVS
-287 KVEKKKRVEYPPPL
+287 KVEKRKRVEYPPPL
-301 YSLSSLQRDANKE
+301 YSLSSLQRDANRE

-322 LEIAQKLYEERKAI
+322 LDIAQKLYEERKAI

-348 SSIPLVKEVL
+348 SSISLVKEVL
-358 KRLKRE
+358 RRLNRE

-388 IIPLRDEEE
+388 IIPLKDEEE
-397 EWSKDE
+397 SWTDDE
-403 KALFRLIKRRFL
+403 KALFGLIKRRFL
-415 AAFYDPFIALDT
+415 AAFYEPFITLET
-427 VVITQIAGEDFYSRG
+427 TVITQAAGENFYSRG
-442 SIVLQLGYKELYG
+442 STVLQLGYRELYG
-455 KPQDKLLPKLE
+455 RPKEKLLPKLE
-466 KGQRVDVLK
+466 KGQKVEVLK

-490 EGALIKKMEK
+490 EGSLIKKMEK
-500 LSLGTPATRASII
+500 LSLGTPATRAGII

-525 KKHLISTEKARQL
+525 KKHLISTEKGREL
-538 IKNLQGSKIVSVEM
+538 IKNLQDSKIVSVEM
-552 TSEWEQQLESIY
+552 TSEWEQQLESIH
-564 KNKKGFGGY
+564 KSKKGFGGY

-578 RIKAFTKEEVEK
+578 RIKAFTKEEVER
-590 IKEMTFQA
+590 IKKLSFQA
-598 SIKPSKENNKKFK
+598 IFK
-611 KKSKKGG
+611 RKSKKGG
-618 SFRNHPK
+618 SVRHHPK
-625 GYRSSGR
+625 VYRRSRP

>member
-1 MQANIKTLILTEK
+1 MKTLILTEK
-14 PSVAEDFARA
+14 PSVAEDFAKA
-24 LGCKRKDGYFEG
+24 LGCKRREGYFEG

-50 ISDENLPQKWELG
+50 ISDENLPKKWELDG
-63 NLPIFPERFEY
+63 LPIFPERFEY
-74 KLRSSQAGKQ
+74 KLKSSQAGKQ
-84 FRVIKELLAK
+84 FKVIKGLLSQAG
-94 AERVI
+94 RVVI
-99 VATDAGREGELIA
+99 ATDAGREGELIA

-142 RELRNLKPAKEYDS
+142 QELRRLKPAKEYDS

-225 DGKTYEG
+225 EGKTYEG
-232 VWIGKKN
+232 VWIGKQS
-239 GGKVNAS
+239 GGKADANENV
-246 KKEDEEEE
+246 DEEEE
-254 EREEEEEAGGVF
+254 EREEEEAGGVF
-266 DYESVKKLVEK
+266 DYENVKKLVEK
-277 LSSVKQAVVS
+277 LSGVKEAAVV
-287 KVEKKKRVEYPPPL
+287 KVEKKKRVEYPPKL
-301 YSLSSLQRDANKE
+301 YSLSSLQRDANRE

-322 LEIAQKLYEERKAI
+322 LDIAQKLYEERKAI

-348 SSIPLVKEVL
+348 SSVSLVKDVL

-397 EWSKDE
+397 DWSKDE
-403 KALFRLIKRRFL
+403 KALFGLIKRRFL
-415 AAFYDPFIALDT
+415 AAFYEPFIALDT
-427 VVITQIAGEDFYSRG
+427 VVITQMAGEEFYSRG
-442 SIVLQLGYKELYG
+442 STVLQLGYRELYG
-455 KPQDKLLPKLE
+455 RPQDKLLPKLE

-475 VWSEKRWTKPPPRYT
+475 VWPEKRWTKPPPRYT
-490 EGALIKKMEK
+490 EGMLIKKMEK
-500 LSLGTPATRASII
+500 LSLGTPATRAGII
-513 ETLKSRGYLVLN
+513 ETLKSRGYLILD

-538 IKNLQGSKIVSVEM
+538 VQNLQDSKIVSVEM
-552 TSEWEQQLESIY
+552 TSEWEQQLEGIH

-573 KDFLE
+573 KEFLE
-578 RIKAFTKEEVEK
+578 KIKAFTGEEVGK
-590 IKEMTFQA
+590 LKQMSFQA
-598 SIKPSKENNKKFK
+598 SLPPPQKHRKKT
-611 KKSKKGG
+611 
-618 SFRNHPK
+618 RTRRH
-625 GYRSSGR
+625 

>member
-1 MQANIKTLILTEK
+1 VECRKLQERILAMRTLILTEK
-14 PSVAEDFARA
+14 PSVAEDFAKA
-24 LGCKRKDGYFEG
+24 LGCKRREGYFEN

-50 ISDENLPQKWELG
+50 ISDENLPKKWELEG
-63 NLPIFPERFEY
+63 LPIFPERFEY

-84 FRVIKELLAK
+84 FKVIKGLLSQAGK
-94 AERVI
+94 VVI
-99 VATDAGREGELIA
+99 ATDAGREGELIA

-211 KPKPYW
+211 RPKPYW
-217 VIKALFSA
+217 VIKALFSVE
-225 DGKTYEG
+225 GKTYEG
-232 VWIGKKN
+232 VWFGKKS
-239 GGKVNAS
+239 GGKVVAD
-246 KKEDEEEE
+246 EDVDEEEE
-254 EREEEEEAGGVF
+254 EREEEEAGGVF
-266 DYESVKKLVEK
+266 DYETVKKLVEK
-277 LSSVKQAVVS
+277 LSSAKQAVVS
-287 KVEKKKRVEYPPPL
+287 RVERKKRVEYPPPL
-301 YSLSSLQRDANKE
+301 YSLSSLQRDANRE

-322 LEIAQKLYEERKAI
+322 LDIAQKLYEERKAI

-348 SSIPLVKEVL
+348 SSISLVKEVL

-364 DLVEKVEKVG
+364 DLVEKVDKVG

-397 EWSKDE
+397 DWTDAER
-403 KALFRLIKRRFL
+403 ALFRLIKRRFL
-415 AAFYDPFIALDT
+415 AAFYEPFIALDT
-427 VVITQIAGEDFYSRG
+427 TVITQVAGEEFYSRG
-442 SIVLQLGYKELYG
+442 TVVLQLGYRELYG
-455 KPQDKLLPKLE
+455 KPKDKLLPKLE
-466 KGQRVDVLK
+466 KGQKVDVLK

-490 EGALIKKMEK
+490 EGMLIKKMEK

-513 ETLKSRGYLVLN
+513 ETLKERGYLVLN
-525 KKHLISTEKARQL
+525 KKHLISTEKGREL
-538 IKNLQGSKIVSVEM
+538 IKNLQGSRIVSVEM

-578 RIKAFTKEEVEK
+578 KIKTFTKEEVER
-590 IKEMTFQA
+590 IKKLTFQA
-598 SIKPSKENNKKFK
+598 SLKPFKE
-611 KKSKKGG
+611 KG
-618 SFRNHPK
+618 SVRNYPK
-625 GYRSSGR
+625 GYRRSGF

>member
-1 MQANIKTLILTEK
+1 MRTLILTEK
-14 PSVAEDFARA
+14 PSVAEDFAKA
-24 LGCKRKDGYFEG
+24 LGCRRREGYFEN
-36 GEYVITWAF
+36 GEYVITWAL

-50 ISDENLPQKWELG
+50 ISDEDLPQRWELDG
-63 NLPIFPERFEY
+63 LPIFPERFEY
-74 KLRSSQAGKQ
+74 KLKSSQASKQFKVIKGLLSQAGK
-84 FRVIKELLAK
+84 V
-94 AERVI
+94 V

-142 RELRNLKPAKEYDS
+142 QELKRLKPAKDYDS
-156 LYWCALARQHADFV
+156 LYWCALARQHADFL

-175 TRAVSLRSSGGVWS
+175 TRAASLRSSGGVWS

-199 LVVQRDLEIENF
+199 LVVERDLEIENF
-211 KPKPYW
+211 KPRPYW

-232 VWIGKKN
+232 VWLGKKS
-239 GGKVNAS
+239 GGKVNAD
-246 KKEDEEEE
+246 EDVDEEEE
-254 EREEEEEAGGVF
+254 EREEEETGGVF
-266 DYESVKKLVEK
+266 DYSAVEKLMEK

-287 KVEKKKRVEYPPPL
+287 RVEKRKRVEYPPPL
-301 YSLSSLQRDANKE
+301 YSLSSLQRDANRE

-322 LEIAQKLYEERKAI
+322 LDIAQKLYEERKAI

-348 SSIPLVKEVL
+348 SSVSLVKEVL

-364 DLVEKVEKVG
+364 DLIERVEKVG

-397 EWSKDE
+397 DWSKDE
-403 KALFRLIKRRFL
+403 KALFGLIKRRFL
-415 AAFYDPFIALDT
+415 AAFYEPFIALDT
-427 VVITQIAGEDFYSRG
+427 VVITQVAGEDFYSRG
-442 SIVLQLGYKELYG
+442 TTVLQLGYKELYG
-455 KPQDKLLPKLE
+455 RPKDKLLPKLE
-466 KGQRVDVLK
+466 KGQKVDVLK
-475 VWSEKRWTKPPPRYT
+475 VWSEKRWTKPPSRYT
-490 EGALIKKMEK
+490 EGSLIKKMEK

-525 KKHLISTEKARQL
+525 KKHLISTEKGREL
-538 IKNLQGSKIVSVEM
+538 IKNLQGSKVVSVEM

-564 KNKKGFGGY
+564 KAKKGFGGY

-578 RIKAFTKEEVEK
+578 KIKAFTKEEVER
-590 IKEMTFQA
+590 IKEMSFQA
-598 SIKPSKENNKKFK
+598 SLKPFKEKIRR
-611 KKSKKGG
+611 KSEKGG
-618 SFRNHPK
+618 LASQRPSHKLHRYHKPK
-625 GYRSSGR
+625 